1 MIDRVKSEKP
11 KRGRPRSETARRAIL
26 DAAAGLLEE
35 GGISAVTMEAVAA
48 RAKVGKP
55 TIYRS
60 WPNAQA
66 LAMATLMEAD
76 TAVTNVRETAS
87 PLADLER
94 QLLKVVEKFAT
105 KRGSQVRLMLAAA
118 EQDSEIAKGFRNQVI
133 LKSRVEGHDL
143 LTRSI
148 AAGDIRADADIE
160 IALDMIYGPL
170 FYRVL
175 IGHLPLDETFAKGL
189 LREVL
194 RGLQQ
199 AD

>member
-11 KRGRPRSETARRAIL
+11 KRGRPRSAVARRAIL
-26 DAAAGLLEE
+26 DAASYLLEE
-35 GGISAVTMEAVAA
+35 GGISTVTMEAVAA

-66 LAMATLMEAD
+66 LAMAALMDAD
-76 TAVTNVRETAS
+76 TAHTNVRQTSA
-87 PLADLER
+87 PLADLKR
-94 QLLKVVEKFAT
+94 QLMKVVEKFAT
-105 KRGSQVRLMLAAA
+105 KHGSQVRLMLAAA

-133 LKSRVEGHDL
+133 LQSRVEGKDL
-143 LTRSI
+143 LMRAI
-148 AAGDIRADADIE
+148 KAGDIRSDTDVE

-175 IGHLPLDETFAKGL
+175 IGHLPLNEAFARGL
-189 LREVL
+189 LRDVL
-194 RGLQQ
+194 RGLQPNT
-199 AD
+199 

>member
-11 KRGRPRSETARRAIL
+11 KRGRPRSEAARRAIL
-26 DAAAGLLEE
+26 NAASTLLEE

-60 WPNAQA
+60 WPNARA

-76 TAVTNVRETAS
+76 SAPTNVRETAS

-94 QLLKVVEKFAT
+94 QLLKVVDKFAT
-105 KRGSQVRLMLAAA
+105 KRGGQVRLMLAAA

-133 LKSRVEGHDL
+133 LKSRVEGRDL
-143 LTRSI
+143 LTRAI
-148 AAGDIRADADIE
+148 DAGDIRADANIE

-175 IGHLPLDETFAKGL
+175 IGHLPLDEAFAKGL

-194 RGLQQ
+194 RGLRPTG
-199 AD
+199 

>member
-11 KRGRPRSETARRAIL
+11 KRGRPRSEAARRAIL

-60 WPNAQA
+60 WPNARA

-76 TAVTNVRETAS
+76 TAATNVRETAS

-94 QLLKVVEKFAT
+94 QLLKVVDKFAT
-105 KRGSQVRLMLAAA
+105 KRGGQVRLMLAAA

-133 LKSRVEGHDL
+133 LKSRVEGRDL
-143 LTRSI
+143 LTRAI
-148 AAGDIRADADIE
+148 AAGDIRADANIE

-175 IGHLPLDETFAKGL
+175 IGHLPLDEAFAKGL

-194 RGLQQ
+194 RGLRPTG
-199 AD
+199 

>member
-1 MIDRVKSEKP
+1 MIDRVKTEKP
-11 KRGRPRSETARRAIL
+11 KRGRPRSQAARRAIL
-26 DAAAGLLEE
+26 VAAADLLEE
-35 GGISAVTMEAVAA
+35 GGISAVTMEAVAT

-76 TAVTNVRETAS
+76 TAQTTVQESGS
-87 PLADLER
+87 PLADLEG

-105 KRGSQVRLMLAAA
+105 KRGGQVRLMLAAA

-133 LKSRVEGHDL
+133 LKSRVEGHAL
-143 LTRSI
+143 LTRAIS
-148 AAGDIRADADIE
+148 AGDIRTDVDIE
-160 IALDMIYGPL
+160 ISLDMIYGPL

-175 IGHLPLDETFAKGL
+175 IGHLPLDEEFAKGL
-189 LREVL
+189 LKEVL
-194 RGLQQ
+194 RGLQPS
-199 AD
+199 D

>member
-1 MIDRVKSEKP
+1 MIERVKTEKP
-11 KRGRPRSETARRAIL
+11 KRGRPRSEAARRAIL
-26 DAAAGLLEE
+26 DAASALLEE

-55 TIYRS
+55 TVYRS

-66 LAMATLMEAD
+66 LAMAALMASD
-76 TAVTNVRETAS
+76 TSATGVRETDS

-94 QLLKVVEKFAT
+94 QLLKVVAKFAT
-105 KRGSQVRLMLAAA
+105 KRGGQVRLMLAAA

-133 LKSRVEGHDL
+133 LKSRVEGKEIL
-143 LTRSI
+143 QRAI
-148 AAGDIRADADIE
+148 AAGKIRKDADIE

-189 LREVL
+189 FREVL
-194 RGLQQ
+194 RGLR
-199 AD
+199 ADG

>member
-11 KRGRPRSETARRAIL
+11 KRGRPRSEAARRAIL

-76 TAVTNVRETAS
+76 TAQTNVQETAS

>member
-11 KRGRPRSETARRAIL
+11 KRGRPRSEAARRAIL
-26 DAAAGLLEE
+26 AAAADLLEK
-35 GGISAVTMEAVAA
+35 GGISGVTMEAVAA

-66 LAMATLMEAD
+66 LAMAALMESDKVA
-76 TAVTNVRETAS
+76 THVAETAS

-94 QLLKVVEKFAT
+94 QLLKVVDKFAT
-105 KRGSQVRLMLAAA
+105 KRGGQVRLMLAAA

-143 LTRSI
+143 LTRAI

-175 IGHLPLDETFAKGL
+175 IGHLPLDEEFAKGL

-194 RGLQQ
+194 RGLQPS
-199 AD
+199 D

>member
-11 KRGRPRSETARRAIL
+11 KRGRPRSEAARRAIL

-76 TAVTNVRETAS
+76 TAQTNVRETAS

-94 QLLKVVEKFAT
+94 QLLKVVDKFAT
-105 KRGSQVRLMLAAA
+105 KRGGQVRLMLAAA

-143 LTRSI
+143 LTRAI
-148 AAGDIRADADIE
+148 VAGEVRVDADIE

-175 IGHLPLDETFAKGL
+175 IGHLPLDAAFAQGL
-189 LREVL
+189 LRDVL
-194 RGLQQ
+194 RGLRSG
-199 AD
+199 A